1 MRKELDELLCKRYPK
16 IFVQRNL
23 PMNQTCMCWGFSCD
37 DGWFHLIDKLCRYIQ
52 LHVDRLKMPQVEATQ
67 VKEKF
72 GELRFYTNHGDDAI
86 FNAIDYTTYLS
97 GHTCETCGT
106 MDDVGQTTGW
116 IITLCRKCA
125 AAEGDQRKSW
135 KSWDEMD
142 KKTEES
148 VLDD

>member
-23 PMNQTCMCWGFSCD
+23 PMEQTYMCWGFSCG

-52 LHVDRLKMPQVEATQ
+52 LHVDRLKLPQVEAVQ

-72 GELRFYTNHGDDAI
+72 GELRFYINAGDDAI

-97 GHTCETCGT
+97 VHTCEACGS
-106 MDDVGQTTGW
+106 MDDVGQTSGW
-116 IITLCRKCA
+116 VSTLCRNCG
-125 AAEGDQRKSW
+125 ETETGKSKTW
-135 KSWDEMD
+135 KSWDEID
-142 KKTEES
+142 KEIEES